1 MALFP
6 GLPRWAG
13 TRKVKPIWILLK
25 QETVSGSGFSWAIY
39 KSAPCCRQITMPPD
53 HSVFFTDRMPFLPPN
68 QQHQITDRN
77 WSWKLFVR
85 LDWIFMSKH
94 GHYWLLFVGN
104 NCSCNLVLKMNSGE
118 IILRQH
124 IIEAQCHFC
133 ICDIG
138 PFTLGMKA
146 QLLYSDF
153 LMRDGE
159 KKHH

>member
-1 MALFP
+1 
-6 GLPRWAG
+6 
-13 TRKVKPIWILLK
+13 
-25 QETVSGSGFSWAIY
+25 
-39 KSAPCCRQITMPPD
+39 
-53 HSVFFTDRMPFLPPN
+53 
-68 QQHQITDRN
+68 
-77 WSWKLFVR
+77 
-85 LDWIFMSKH
+85 MSKH

-124 IIEAQCHFC
+124 VIEAQCHFC

-159 KKHH
+159 KTSLSGDGKRNVKLKVHLIIWKSFTLWLL

>member
-1 MALFP
+1 
-6 GLPRWAG
+6 
-13 TRKVKPIWILLK
+13 
-25 QETVSGSGFSWAIY
+25 
-39 KSAPCCRQITMPPD
+39 
-53 HSVFFTDRMPFLPPN
+53 
-68 QQHQITDRN
+68 
-77 WSWKLFVR
+77 
-85 LDWIFMSKH
+85 MSKH

-159 KKHH
+159 KNII